1 MDPLSITC
9 GIITISSVVLGS
21 LKIVTTVLGA
31 SDEGIA
37 LMNEVTDLQVV
48 LNDVQ
53 SILKGPEK
61 AETESL
67 LSALSKLNK
76 SVVLLHDFV
85 HTRLLKEEDIDNV
98 RISKLVWLYERH
110 HIMRYQRELKS
121 LRSEL
126 IIALSI
132 ANL

>member
-9 GIITISSVVLGS
+9 GIITISGVVLGS
-21 LKIVTTVLGA
+21 LKILSTVLGA

-48 LNDVQ
+48 LRDVQ
-53 SILKGPEK
+53 SILEGSKK
-61 AETESL
+61 AEIESL
-67 LSALSKLNK
+67 QSALAKLNK
-76 SVVLLHDFV
+76 SVLLLHDFI
-85 HTRLLKEEDIDNV
+85 HTRLLKEEDLDNV
-98 RISKLVWLYERH
+98 RISKLVWIYERT

-121 LRSEL
+121 LRAEL
-126 IIALSI
+126 TTALSI

>member
-9 GIITISSVVLGS
+9 GIIAVSGVVLGS
-21 LKIVTTVLGA
+21 LKIVSTVLGT
-31 SDEGIA
+31 SDEAIA

-53 SILKGPEK
+53 SILTKSEK
-61 AETESL
+61 ADTESL
-67 LSALSKLNK
+67 TSALSKLNQ
-76 SVVLLHDFV
+76 SVLLLHDFV
-85 HTRLLKEEDIDNV
+85 HTRLLKEEDLDN
-98 RISKLVWLYERH
+98 VWLYERS
-110 HIMRYQRELKS
+110 HIMRYQRKLKS

-126 IIALSI
+126 VTALSV